1 MFYFLNEDTFLYVS
15 CIQKDG
21 FDQKIGFRKCLKKNL
36 IQKAFILLHNK
47 ILNSK
52 IDLIY

>member
-21 FDQKIGFRKCLKKNL
+21 FDQKIGFKRCLKKNDPKKPLFYYIIEYL
-36 IQKAFILLHNK
+36 IVK
-47 ILNSK
+47 
-52 IDLIY
+52 